1 MLSESHVCVGI
12 GIRMQIKSTEEK
24 CAKAGGKYAFIGSC
38 LLFVKNAGT
47 DRGGGEHERR
57 ERCRCVADEP
67 REVAPVVHDRC
78 QIGSHVTA
86 AQVAST
92 IAPARAGNA
101 GTSQREGSSACTWL
115 RI

>member
-47 DRGGGEHERR
+47 DRGGGER
-57 ERCRCVADEP
+57 
-67 REVAPVVHDRC
+67 
-78 QIGSHVTA
+78 
-86 AQVAST
+86 
-92 IAPARAGNA
+92 
-101 GTSQREGSSACTWL
+101 
-115 RI
+115 